1 MYPSS
6 RLKLNAVFFAL
17 AWTIGT
23 LLLDGG
29 FDRSDVIET
38 SILGV
43 ACGYLWYCVMRKRLP
58 RGCVPERRRVSHAK
72 GVAS

>member
-6 RLKLNAVFFAL
+6 RLKLNSVFFAL

-29 FDRSDVIET
+29 
-38 SILGV
+38 
-43 ACGYLWYCVMRKRLP
+43 
-58 RGCVPERRRVSHAK
+58 
-72 GVAS
+72 